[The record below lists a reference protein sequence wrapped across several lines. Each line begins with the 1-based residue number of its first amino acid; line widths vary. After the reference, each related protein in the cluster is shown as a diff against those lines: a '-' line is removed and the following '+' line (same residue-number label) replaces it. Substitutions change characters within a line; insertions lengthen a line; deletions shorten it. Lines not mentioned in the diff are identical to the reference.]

1 MTSDKYEFA
10 HSGCCGQVLLREGA
24 VGGAR
29 AARGGRGG
37 ESAGQVAAAGAAED
51 PGPVQTQVQA
61 GRGPHLCARADWG
74 KCATN
79 ILHSYTFNVDKM
91 LAESKIY

>member
-10 HSGCCGQVLLREGA
+10 HSGCCCQVLLREGA

-37 ESAGQVAAAGAAED
+37 ESPGQVAAAGAAED

-79 ILHSYTFNVDKM
+79 ILHSYNFNVDKM
-91 LAESKIY
+91 LCRI

>member
-37 ESAGQVAAAGAAED
+37 ESPGQVAAAGAAED

-61 GRGPHLCARADWG
+61 GRGPRLCARADWG

-79 ILHSYTFNVDKM
+79 ILHSYNFNVDKM
-91 LAESKIY
+91 LCRI

>member
-10 HSGCCGQVLLREGA
+10 HSGCCCQVLLREGA

-29 AARGGRGG
+29 AARGGGGG
-37 ESAGQVAAAGAAED
+37 EPAGQVAAAGAAED

-61 GRGPHLCARADWG
+61 GRGPRLFARADWG
-74 KCATN
+74 SVRQIFYIHTISTLTHNTN
-79 ILHSYTFNVDKM
+79 H
-91 LAESKIY
+91 